1 VLTAGSGA
9 AGAAWLAAAALPDIT
24 DPVALHRSIVGT
36 PDAPPAEPS
45 R

>member
-9 AGAAWLAAAALPDIT
+9 AGAAWLAAAALPGIA

-36 PDAPPAEPS
+36 ADGTPADGS